1 MEVEDVELEVL
12 EVLVDEVV
20 VFGEVELEVVEEGEE
35 VVELLLVLGQPSA
48 NHELYAAASAASH
61 SELMQF
67 VALELAQACAREVMW
82 YLE

>member
-20 VFGEVELEVVEEGEE
+20 IFEEVELE

-67 VALELAQACAREVMW
+67 VALELAQACAREVTW

>member
-1 MEVEDVELEVL
+1 MLAELVVL
-12 EVLVDEVV
+12 LVVTAELTDEVWLD
-20 VFGEVELEVVEEGEE
+20 EELLEL
-35 VVELLLVLGQPSA
+35 ELLLVLGQASA

-67 VALELAQACAREVMW
+67 VALELAQACAREVTW